1 MKRSLLFIMK
11 KWLGPA
17 AFGTVFAL
25 SAVLTGCTQN
35 PPENPVE
42 KKITIHASVESTR
55 TSLGDDL
62 SVMWS
67 EGDAF
72 YLFSDVDSSGE
83 LFSMT
88 SGAGTN
94 DASFE
99 GYKPAGNAFVAAYP
113 AEGVLAFD
121 GLNVHMTFPVTQTYV
136 KGSFAESANPMIA
149 TANGD
154 VSEMFFRNVCG
165 LLELQI
171 TGTGTLS
178 RISLS
183 SGSPMA
189 GSAGVDSGDLSVS
202 WNDGYG
208 QSLEIDGI
216 NEALSTSAPLSVYC
230 ALPAGEY
237 ESLVVRMTDNEGN
250 VVTKEA
256 MQSVTVER
264 AKVTPVSGLVFENAK
279 APAVSISIDE
289 TESNFKKTV
298 VTYALTGSADAD
310 GIMYGAVPKS
320 GLDEY
325 MLQNPQN
332 TLLDWLL
339 ANGSAAPSVPYTVD
353 YQTSPEQKIVFLAA
367 ALSGQNVV
375 GDVLRTDYTVP
386 AIKKDPALTLTAER
400 VAFTCTETAIDV
412 TVLLPEGAK
421 RLHHLLFLSSVVEG
435 VDDEVLYDN
444 VLVYKDC
451 GVDVEGETYTTGA
464 TGLTP
469 GTAFVWLFVVEGE
482 NGFGELYKAE
492 ISTEAHVASAAS
504 IEISPKNISDV
515 TAEFDIVLNDAATY
529 KLVAVRRVALGV
541 DLSDENALA
550 AYIDAA
556 EGYDFSAGETSVSL
570 PVIPSTPYVVLG
582 LAYDAEG
589 VYGRPI
595 YYEFTTDDPIP
606 GTDTPEYRQFI
617 GQWTV
622 SYTDLFGTPLV
633 AMNVT
638 VTEDVVGKTYKVSGM
653 MDPFASMQY
662 SVEDEIR
669 ARFEDGKI
677 VFDGMTLVNNSGTLA
692 GNYNVYLYLAQV
704 VGDQIYLDVVNR
716 LYGEKSG
723 NNIVF
728 SGSSP
733 DCVGYLFY
741 AQPLSSDVEGGLIGS
756 AYSDVIWS
764 PVMASASTGNTE
776 NFGSNPPVNPGWN

>member
-1 MKRSLLFIMK
+1 ME
-11 KWLGPA
+11 KWLRSA
-17 AFGTVFAL
+17 ALGIALAL
-25 SAVLTGCTQN
+25 SAVLAGCTQN
-35 PPENPVE
+35 PPENPAE
-42 KKITIHASVESTR
+42 KKITIHASVEATR
-55 TSLGDDL
+55 TSLGNDL
-62 SVMWS
+62 SVIWS

-72 YLFSDVDSSGE
+72 YLFSDADNSGK

-113 AEGVLAFD
+113 SDGVLAFD
-121 GLNVHMTFPVTQTYV
+121 GLNVHMTFPGTQTYV

-154 VSEMFFRNVCG
+154 VDELFFRNVCG

-183 SGSPMA
+183 SESPMA

-208 QSLEIDGI
+208 QNVEIDGI
-216 NEALSTSAPLSVYC
+216 SEELSTSESLSVYC

-237 ESLVVRMTDNEGN
+237 RSLVVRMTDSEGN
-250 VVTKEA
+250 VVRKEA
-256 MQSVTVER
+256 MQSVVVER
-264 AKVTPVSGLVFENAK
+264 AKVTPVTGLVFENAE
-279 APAVSISIDE
+279 APAVSVSIDE

-310 GIMYGAVPKS
+310 GIMYGAVPKNS
-320 GLDEY
+320 LDEY

-332 TLLDWLL
+332 TVLDWLS
-339 ANGSAAPSVPYTVD
+339 ANGYVAPSVPYTVD
-353 YQTSPEQKIVFLAA
+353 YQTSPEQQIVFLAA

-375 GDVLRTDYTVP
+375 GDVVRADYTTP
-386 AIKKDPALTLTAER
+386 AIKKDPSLTLTAER
-400 VAFTCTETAIDV
+400 VAFSCTETAIDV
-412 TVLLPEGAK
+412 TVLLPEGAE
-421 RLHHLLFLSSVVEG
+421 RLHHLLFLGSAVEG
-435 VDDEVLYDN
+435 VDDEVLYNN
-444 VLVYKDC
+444 VVVYKDC

-469 GTAFVWLFVVEGE
+469 GTEFVWLFVVEGA
-482 NGFGELYKAE
+482 NGFSELYKAE
-492 ISTEAHVASAAS
+492 ISTEAHVASAAT
-504 IEISPKNISDV
+504 IEIRESNISDV
-515 TAEFDIVLNDAATY
+515 TAEFDIELSGAATY
-529 KLVAVRRVALGV
+529 KLVAVRQVALSV

-556 EGYDFSAGETSVSL
+556 EGYAFSAGETSVSL

-582 LAYDAEG
+582 LAYDSAG
-589 VYGRPI
+589 VYGRPT
-595 YYEFTTDDPIP
+595 YYEFTTSAALP
-606 GTDTPEYRQFI
+606 GDDTPEYRQFI

-622 SYTDLFGTPLV
+622 SYTDLFGDPLV
-633 AMNVT
+633 AMNVI
-638 VTEDVVGKTYKVSGM
+638 VSEDVVGKTYVVSGM
-653 MDPFASMQY
+653 MDPFDAAQY
-662 SVEDEIR
+662 SINDAIT

-677 VFDGMTLVNNSGTLA
+677 VFDGGTPTFTNGSLT
-692 GNYNVYLYLAQV
+692 GSYNVYMYLAQV
-704 VGDQIYLDVVNR
+704 IGDQIYLDVANQ

-728 SGSSP
+728 TGSSP

-741 AQPLSSDVEGGLIGS
+741 AQPLSSGLEGGLIGS
-756 AYSDVIWS
+756 AYSDVVWS